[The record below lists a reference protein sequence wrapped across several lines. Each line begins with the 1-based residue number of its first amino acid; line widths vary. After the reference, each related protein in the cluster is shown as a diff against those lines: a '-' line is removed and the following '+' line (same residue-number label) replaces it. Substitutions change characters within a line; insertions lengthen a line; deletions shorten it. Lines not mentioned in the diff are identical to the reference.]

1 MRNKRGGKKK
11 VADVRLKNICKV
23 YDSRDKGHGGV
34 LAVKNFSMDI
44 KDGEFIVF
52 VGPSGCGKQCGIREE
67 GRKKWQT

>member
-1 MRNKRGGKKK
+1 M
-11 VADVRLKNICKV
+11 ADVRLKNICKV

-52 VGPSGCGKQCGIREE
+52 GRAFGLREVDDAAYDRGPRGYFKR
-67 GRKKWQT
+67 